1 MDLEK
6 MRSEAKREIEKYQKE
21 QRKQFKEELKWCE
34 NLTTEQKRSRCLRSN
49 SVLNSNNEQKVV
61 KNENSMQRLDDG
73 SEEIKGDVAKSH
85 LKGSS
90 LE

>member
-49 SVLNSNNEQKVV
+49 SVLNSNNE
-61 KNENSMQRLDDG
+61 
-73 SEEIKGDVAKSH
+73 
-85 LKGSS
+85 
-90 LE
+90 